1 MIFNYKND
9 MSEVIFELPVREGE
23 RPITTP
29 SNPHIQL
36 NQQPVD
42 RKIIDELM
50 NWAFTDLSNIS
61 KEPSRISLPGAQAMC
76 LAEDK
81 MCSHCNAFMVETN
94 LPIFTL
100 HLMEVCTWHYRL
112 LMPNTLLKK
121 DGANCTLLP
130 KWVIYLQI
138 LLCCMPQ
145 EMKKRFELPKKLSI
159 VLINLPGEK

>member
-1 MIFNYKND
+1 MG
-9 MSEVIFELPVREGE
+9 EVIFELPVREGE

-81 MCSHCNAFMVETN
+81 MCSHCYAFMVGNEFAHFHPEPDGSMHLGLPLVDAKYVIGKGWGELHPVAKIGYLPTN
-94 LPIFTL
+94 FIMLYAPRNEEEIL
-100 HLMEVCTWHYRL
+100 IAQKIIYRSYQFA
-112 LMPNTLLKK
+112 K
-121 DGANCTLLP
+121 
-130 KWVIYLQI
+130 
-138 LLCCMPQ
+138 
-145 EMKKRFELPKKLSI
+145 
-159 VLINLPGEK
+159 GEITDE